1 MPTTLRDRIARLLTQ
16 HPLID
21 GHNDLPW
28 EARVQAAYDLDVLD
42 LAAGVPTTCTDLPR
56 LRAGGVGAQFWSVYV
71 PGTLDD
77 AAAVAATLE
86 QIAFVREMTARY
98 AAHLT
103 LARTAED
110 IERAHAA
117 GRIASLM
124 GAEGGQSIGRSLD
137 TLRLLADLGVGY
149 LTLTHNQHVPWA
161 DAATEPQHLGG
172 LSAFGREVVRECNR
186 LGVLVDISHVSPGTM
201 RDALDAT
208 DAPVVFSHSSAL
220 AQTAH
225 VRNVPDEVLRRLP
238 DNGGVCM
245 VTFVPEF
252 VNDTV
257 RQWTD
262 AAADDAEALGID
274 RLDYAGFAAYLKER
288 VRHDPKPD
296 ATLADVVRHIEHV
309 RDVAGI
315 DHVGIGGDFDGT
327 DTYPL
332 GLADVSGYPAL
343 FEALAERGWSDAEL
357 TALAGGNILRVMRH
371 ADAVAT
377 GLQRERDPST
387 ATFADLDG

>member
-1 MPTTLRDRIARLLTQ
+1 ML
-16 HPLID
+16 
-21 GHNDLPW
+21 
-28 EARVQAAYDLDVLD
+28 
-42 LAAGVPTTCTDLPR
+42 
-56 LRAGGVGAQFWSVYV
+56 
-71 PGTLDD
+71 
-77 AAAVAATLE
+77 
-86 QIAFVREMTARY
+86 
-98 AAHLT
+98 
-103 LARTAED
+103 
-110 IERAHAA
+110 HA
-117 GRIASLM
+117 
-124 GAEGGQSIGRSLD
+124 
-137 TLRLLADLGVGY
+137 LGVRY
-149 LTLTHNQHVPWA
+149 LTLTHNQNVPWA
-161 DAATEPQHLGG
+161 DSATDERVLGG
-172 LSAFGREVVRECNR
+172 LSPFGHEVVREMNR
-186 LGVLVDISHVSPGTM
+186 LGMLVDCSHVSADTM
-201 RDALDAT
+201 RDALET
-208 DAPVVFSHSSAL
+208 SQAPIVFSHSSAR
-220 AQTAH
+220 AVCDH
-225 VRNVPDEVLRRLP
+225 PRNVPDDVLRSLAT
-238 DNGGVCM
+238 NGGVCM

>member
-1 MPTTLRDRIARLLTQ
+1 MCIRDR
-16 HPLID
+16 
-21 GHNDLPW
+21 
-28 EARVQAAYDLDVLD
+28 
-42 LAAGVPTTCTDLPR
+42 
-56 LRAGGVGAQFWSVYV
+56 
-71 PGTLDD
+71 
-77 AAAVAATLE
+77 
-86 QIAFVREMTARY
+86 
-98 AAHLT
+98 
-103 LARTAED
+103 
-110 IERAHAA
+110 
-117 GRIASLM
+117 
-124 GAEGGQSIGRSLD
+124 SIGRSLD

-161 DAATEPQHLGG
+161 DAATEPQRLGG

-262 AAADDAEALGID
+262 AAGCL
-274 RLDYAGFAAYLKER
+274 LY
-288 VRHDPKPD
+288 
-296 ATLADVVRHIEHV
+296 T
-309 RDVAGI
+309 
-315 DHVGIGGDFDGT
+315 
-327 DTYPL
+327 
-332 GLADVSGYPAL
+332 
-343 FEALAERGWSDAEL
+343 SDA
-357 TALAGGNILRVMRH
+357 
-371 ADAVAT
+371 AD
-377 GLQRERDPST
+377 E
-387 ATFADLDG
+387 